1 MKVTI
6 KDVAREAKVSIAT
19 ASMAINNKKGVNAGT
34 KDNVLKAAKKLS
46 YVPNYSARSLV
57 TRDSKSIGLLVPEI
71 VNPYYSAIVDIMT
84 KLAEQKGYTLL
95 LGISNSKSQNEKEY
109 VETFIARRV
118 LGVIVVPMLCE
129 HPNVD
134 HLELLRQEKIPM
146 VFCTETYENCLEP
159 CVMCDFIKG
168 EYAMTRYLLEKK
180 LEKICFVSVK
190 LDVNFANLRLQGFL
204 KAMQEAGLAVRDED
218 LFFTEEPKFQGAY
231 EITDQV
237 LKRKPQAIVCI
248 NDMMTLGIMKRLD
261 ECHVKIPE
269 DISVAGFDDMMFAE
283 LAQKPITTIRQ
294 PLWDICGQTMTLLDQ
309 EIKDGRPKTPAL
321 EQEIIYVKPELV
333 IRNTTI

>member
-6 KDVAREAKVSIAT
+6 RDVAREAKVSIAT

-34 KDNVLKAAKKLS
+34 KDSVLKAAKKLS

-129 HPNVD
+129 YPDVE
-134 HLELLRQEKIPM
+134 HLNLLRSEKIPM
-146 VFCTETYENCLEP
+146 VFCTETYEDCKEP
-159 CVMCDFIKG
+159 CVMCDFEKG
-168 EYAMTRYLLEKK
+168 EYAMTRYLLEKGHR
-180 LEKICFVSVK
+180 KICFVSVR
-190 LDVNFANLRLQGFL
+190 LDVNFTNFRLAGYI
-204 KAMQEAGLAVRDED
+204 KALNEAGIPVRDED
-218 LFFTEEPKFQGAY
+218 LFFTEQPRFQGAY

-237 LKRKPQAIVCI
+237 LKRKPEAIVCI

-261 ECHVKIPE
+261 ECHMRVPE

-294 PLWDICGQTMTLLDQ
+294 PLWEICGETMNLLDEQ
-309 EIKDGRPKTPAL
+309 IKDGVPKEWPAK
-321 EQEIIYVKPELV
+321 QEIIYKDPQLV
-333 IRNTTI
+333 IRNTTN